1 MGYDWPVNGWVVV
14 AVLLLG
20 GALAL
25 APTVWSWLDP
35 TSPARTA
42 ERLLVVLSSWNGIRD
57 LVAHVVLR
65 GVEGETA
72 ARVTFLAPAN
82 LRLDVLAP
90 ESLAGTVFALRPVGE
105 EWLFVHYRPGM
116 DLGIEARLAAQELTE
131 SLHLPAPAEVGEGL
145 RRGEIQVS
153 YAPAAGQASPT
164 FDEYDLVGLP
174 GPFPRIVLRVDP
186 PTSLPRGVALY
197 ADLAQTPTL
206 TVEVARDTGTTD
218 PAGEWLLEV
227 NTGLGLR
234 DVFRLDP
241 LPHRWLAPTPLP
253 PGG

>member
-20 GALAL
+20 GVLAL

-35 TSPARTA
+35 ASPARTV
-42 ERLLVVLSSWNGIRD
+42 ERLFVVLSSWNGIRD

-116 DLGIEARLAAQELTE
+116 DLGIEARIAAQELTE
-131 SLHLPAPAEVGEGL
+131 SLHLPALAEVEESL
-145 RRGEIQVS
+145 RRGEVQVS
-153 YAPAAGQASPT
+153 YVPAGGLADPT
-164 FDEYDLVGLP
+164 FDEYDLGGLP

-197 ADLAQTPTL
+197 ADLAETPTL
-206 TVEVARDTGTTD
+206 TIEVARDPGAAD
-218 PAGEWLLEV
+218 PTGEWLMEV
-227 NTGLGLR
+227 NTGLELR

-241 LPHRWLAPTPLP
+241 LPHRWLAPLP

>member
-1 MGYDWPVNGWVVV
+1 
-14 AVLLLG
+14 
-20 GALAL
+20 
-25 APTVWSWLDP
+25 
-35 TSPARTA
+35 
-42 ERLLVVLSSWNGIRD
+42 VVLSSWNGIRD

-164 FDEYDLVGLP
+164 LDEYDLVGLP

-218 PAGEWLLEV
+218 PTGEWLLEV